1 MTRITNVDQV
11 LMLVRQQLQR
21 MDKSGKSRKTGK
33 TSASSVERREPAL
46 GRIEEITRSGD
57 LSEDELGHTLVA
69 ALLVDEFGE
78 TVANDPKFQ
87 QMVGEVHRI
96 ISEDADARQ
105 VLRDA
110 MQEVRKA
117 AGPTT

>member
-21 MDKSGKSRKTGK
+21 MDKTGRPRRSK
-33 TSASSVERREPAL
+33 TSAERREPAL
-46 GRIEEITRSGD
+46 GRVEEITRNGD
-57 LSEDELGHTLVA
+57 LSEEELGHTLVA

-87 QMVGEVHRI
+87 QMIGEVHRI
-96 ISEDADARQ
+96 IVEDTHARQ
-105 VLRDA
+105 ILRDA
-110 MQEVRKA
+110 LREVKKA
-117 AGPTT
+117 AGRTG